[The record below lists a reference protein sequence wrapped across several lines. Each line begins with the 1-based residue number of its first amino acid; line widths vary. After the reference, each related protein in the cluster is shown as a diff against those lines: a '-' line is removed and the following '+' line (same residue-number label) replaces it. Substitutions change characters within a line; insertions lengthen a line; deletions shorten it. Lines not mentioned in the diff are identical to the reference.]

1 MTVDPNATLKE
12 IIEQLFHAG
21 GDYDVALEL
30 IEALAEWIA
39 GGGFKPD
46 DSTEADWPD
55 VLEGAWWF
63 CIEWH
68 SGQTSDEYRVSC
80 VIDRVYSPGPCQD
93 GPEPQSAAEHVYD
106 ALTALYAERE
116 VAL

>member
-46 DSTEADWPD
+46 DNTCADWPD